1 MYTITTVSL
10 LSVKWDCCRSS
21 LLTICTG
28 AQVIFHVF
36 SLEHG
41 QFLDFITMLGLLEN
55 LVCPLS
61 FLIFWLC
68 GSMGASIDGNNN
80 CLCSLLL
87 AKTSDWYLLPLWSVL
102 APIWSSEL
110 SHMKCMS
117 FTSISERSSP
127 CSRESITSEL
137 RLPVSCIYST
147 SNGRKIPL
155 NKYTDFEMFL
165 NGHGPHRHS
174 AEAMTSTK
182 QKNVCSCIRTMPML
196 SPVQRTHTQ
205 SSLCWV
211 INEWNM
217 LLALTKWDI
226 FGRVNAIF
234 APGPWLRTSI
244 DSRFFSCTFSI
255 YSRRS
260 VMANA
265 MDKNWI

>member
-1 MYTITTVSL
+1 MATTIVYAPCSL
-10 LSVKWDCCRSS
+10 QKQVTR
-21 LLTICTG
+21 ICYHFGACWPQFG
-28 AQVIFHVF
+28 AQ
-36 SLEHG
+36 
-41 QFLDFITMLGLLEN
+41 
-55 LVCPLS
+55 
-61 FLIFWLC
+61 
-68 GSMGASIDGNNN
+68 N
-80 CLCSLLL
+80 CL
-87 AKTSDWYLLPLWSVL
+87 
-102 APIWSSEL
+102 IW
-110 SHMKCMS
+110 HIHWS